1 MRRLFRIFVY
11 GLAGLFSA
19 AVAAV
24 AAAVFYA
31 VFVLAPQLPSPEALQ
46 DVRYQQ
52 PLRIMS
58 REGELIAEFGEKR
71 RQPVAYNE
79 IPADLLLAFIAAEDH
94 RFFDHPGVD
103 YQGLARAA
111 WHLFRE
117 REVGPGG
124 STITM
129 QVARN
134 FFLSREQT
142 FLRKANEILLALQ
155 IERVLTK
162 EQILELYLNKIYLGN
177 RAYGVVAAAEIYYRQ
192 PLDGLDLAQMAM
204 IAGLPKAPS
213 AYNPISNPRRA
224 MIRRDYVLGRMLTEG
239 YITAEQYEEA
249 MTAPLTARLR
259 PPEGRVEAHYVAEMA
274 RAAMVERY
282 GEDEAYTGAYTV
294 YTTVE
299 RELQHAANQ
308 ALRRGL
314 RAYDERHGF
323 RGPEG
328 RVDLAAIGNLN
339 RLDSALRQ
347 YPRFGGLDAGVVLT
361 VTDEKAWVWLREGE
375 VVEVPFETMRW
386 AARYLTPNSRGP
398 RPEAATDVL
407 TPGDIVR
414 VERTSPR
421 QGKLSAV
428 PAVEGA
434 LVAVSPDDGRIR
446 ALAGGFDFRR
456 SSYNR
461 AVQASRQTGSA
472 FKPFIYSAALEH
484 GYTAATLVNDAPVV
498 FRDEALESYWRPGN
512 YSGRFYGPTR
522 LREALIHSRNLVSI
536 RVLRDVGIRPTIDFM
551 EHAFSFDRES
561 LPANLS
567 LALGSNS
574 ATPLEMTSAYAVFAN
589 GGYRVVPH
597 VIDRVE
603 DADGRVVYRPTVPRV
618 CPYCEDGFVLSSLPG
633 DRYGLF
639 GLPLAAPRVIPEQNA
654 WLMTDMM
661 RGVMTQG
668 TGRGHAR
675 FLRRNDLAGKTGTT
689 NDLRDAWFSGY
700 GTDVVATAWVGFDDS
715 GSLGAGETGAS
726 AALPIWSMFMAEA
739 LNGVPERDPPQPEG
753 LVTVRID
760 PESGLVTSADNRRAI
775 FETFRA
781 DAVPARD
788 DSGREGAARGGEVER
803 SLF

>member
-1 MRRLFRIFVY
+1 MRRLLKIFLY
-11 GLAGLFSA
+11 GLVGLFSA
-19 AVAAV
+19 GVAAV
-24 AAAVFYA
+24 AAAVLYA
-31 VFVLAPQLPSPEALQ
+31 VLVLAPQLPSAEALR

-52 PLRIMS
+52 PLRVVS
-58 REGELIAEFGEKR
+58 YEGELITEYGEKR
-71 RQPVAYNE
+71 RQPTSFDE

-103 YQGLARAA
+103 YQGLARAV

-117 REVGPGG
+117 RSVGPGG

-155 IERVLTK
+155 IERVLSK
-162 EQILELYLNKIYLGN
+162 EEILELYLNKIYLGN
-177 RAYGVVAAAEIYYRQ
+177 RAYGVVAAGEIYYRQ
-192 PLDGLDLAQMAM
+192 PLEGLDLAQMAM

-224 MIRRDYVLGRMLTEG
+224 MIRRGYVLGRMLAEG
-239 YITAEQYEEA
+239 YISTGQYQEA
-249 MTAPLTARLR
+249 MAAPLTARLR
-259 PPEGRVEAHYVAEMA
+259 APEGRVEAHYVAEMA

-282 GEDEAYTGAYTV
+282 GPDEAYTGAYTV

-299 RELQHAANQ
+299 RDRQHAANR
-308 ALRRGL
+308 ALRQGL

-328 RVDLAAIGNLN
+328 RVELEGLESLTA
-339 RLDSALRQ
+339 LDGQLRS

-361 VTDEKAWVWLREGE
+361 ATEEAAWLWLRGGE
-375 VVEVPFETMRW
+375 VVEVPFETMQW
-386 AARYLTPNSRGP
+386 AARFRTPNNRGP
-398 RPEAATDVL
+398 RPEAATDVVE
-407 TPGDIVR
+407 PGDIVR
-414 VERTSPR
+414 VERTGPGR
-421 QGKLSAV
+421 AKLAAV
-428 PAVEGA
+428 PQVEGA
-434 LVAVSPDDGRIR
+434 LVAVAPDDGSIR

-484 GYTAATLVNDAPVV
+484 DYTAATLVNDAPVV

-536 RVLRDVGIRPTIDFM
+536 RVLRDVGVSNTIDFL
-551 EHAFSFDRES
+551 ERAFGFDGEA

-567 LALGSNS
+567 LSLGSNS
-574 ATPLEMTSAYAVFAN
+574 ATPLEMTAAYAVFAN
-589 GGYRVVPH
+589 GGYRIIPH
-597 VIDRVE
+597 IIDRVE
-603 DADGRVVYRPTVPRV
+603 DPDGRVVYQPTVPRA
-618 CPYCEDGFVLSSLPG
+618 CSFCEAEFVLSSLPG

-639 GLPLAAPRVIPEQNA
+639 EFPLAAERTIPEQNA

-661 RGVMTQG
+661 RGVMTHG

-689 NDLRDAWFSGY
+689 NDLRDAWFAGY
-700 GTDVVATAWVGFDDS
+700 NRDLVATAWVGFDDS
-715 GSLGAGETGAS
+715 SSLGAGETGAS
-726 AALPIWSMFMAEA
+726 AALPIWASFMGKA
-739 LNGVPERDPPQPEG
+739 LNGVPERDLPQPEG

-760 PESGLVTSADNRRAI
+760 PETGLVTSADNSRAM

-788 DSGREGAARGGEVER
+788 ERGRNGSDRGGEAER